1 MSRKFFYCS
10 ELSLQRDEQPVG
22 TASTGEVWLLLEYTQ
37 AWGARA
43 FQESHLSRPV
53 KAHLNRL
60 LRTIPR
66 SRLLLIK
73 QDRQPQGHLSLFVVR
88 SLESDTS
95 IARLKLENYE
105 QVLDLSVERIATGN
119 YGTDAEILFNPL
131 YLVCTHGK
139 RDKCCAKFGYALY
152 KSLRAAAGAS
162 VWQSSHVGGD
172 RFAANLICFPHGL
185 FYAHVTEESGR
196 KLVSEYEEGRLSLD
210 NYRGRA
216 CYPSPI
222 QAAEFFVRSESGLMG
237 VNDLRFSGYD
247 SIRERNWRVK
257 FVAPL
262 EGSTHEVYL
271 TSRLSEFESLLT
283 CQATEEKRVVQ
294 YLLNDYRV
302 TRLEPSL

>member
-1 MSRKFFYCS
+1 MIQKFFYCS
-10 ELSLQRDEQPVG
+10 AVSLEAGEQSIG
-22 TASTGEVWLLLEYTQ
+22 TASTGEVWLLLEYAQ
-37 AWGARA
+37 AWGTRA
-43 FQESHLSRPV
+43 FQESNLSRPL
-53 KAHLNRL
+53 KIHLNRML
-60 LRTIPR
+60 KTIPR

-73 QDRQPQGHLSLFVVR
+73 QDRQPQDQLTLFIVR

-95 IARLKLENYE
+95 ITKLKLENYE
-105 QVLDLSVERIATGN
+105 QLLSLTVEQIAAGN
-119 YGTDAEILFNPL
+119 YGAGAETLSDSL

-152 KSLRAAAGAS
+152 KSLRAVAGTR

-185 FYAHVTEESGR
+185 FYAHVTEESGQQ
-196 KLVSEYEEGRLSLD
+196 LVNEYEEGRLSLD

-222 QAAEFFVRSESGLMG
+222 QAAEFFVRSQSGLMG
-237 VNDLRFSGYD
+237 VGDLRFLDYH
-247 SIRERNWRVK
+247 SIRERNWRVR

-262 EGSTHEVYL
+262 NGTVHEVYL
-271 TSRLSEFESLLT
+271 TSRLSEFQNLLT

-294 YLLNDYRV
+294 YSFNDYRV
-302 TRLEPSL
+302 TGGNPSL